1 MHLFM
6 DEHIRITQEHIAP
19 EQLYIK
25 INALLLS
32 VYPRYKTAHLINAFG
47 ITFNLYLIAWQKK
60 ALNKQGFYY

>member
-1 MHLFM
+1 MIATLF
-6 DEHIRITQEHIAP
+6 IFYV

-47 ITFNLYLIAWQKK
+47 INLNRLSWRSIIFTVTHGKT
-60 ALNKQGFYY
+60 